1 MHDRIKYSQFA
12 TVMESDI
19 NILTKSYLRKG
30 LCQQELDLT
39 MS

>member
-19 NILTKSYLRKG
+19 EYSNQKLPKKRS
-30 LCQQELDLT
+30 
-39 MS
+39 MSARIR